1 MRPGSRSRG
10 TNPALKSANSG
21 ATLHL
26 GGATEAEKTLF
37 LGWKQYWVSLNRI
50 DLADPVWPV
59 EPENRS
65 VESNVRSS

>member
-1 MRPGSRSRG
+1 M
-10 TNPALKSANSG
+10 
-21 ATLHL
+21 
-26 GGATEAEKTLF
+26 F